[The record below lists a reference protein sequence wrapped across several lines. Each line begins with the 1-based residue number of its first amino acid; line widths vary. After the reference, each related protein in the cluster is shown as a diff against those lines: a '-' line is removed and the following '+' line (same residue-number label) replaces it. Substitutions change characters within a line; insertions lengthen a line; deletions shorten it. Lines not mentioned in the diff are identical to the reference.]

1 MQEYPRYLY
10 RFPFVVPVISPI
22 IADGA
27 VLTEDGRVT
36 AVGRY
41 ADLKSS
47 DAKLE
52 EYDGCVLTPS
62 LINCHAHLELS
73 HLAAL
78 AAEGISAEH
87 GNITDWIRRLLAARF
102 ASGESEEQVDAAIF
116 ALAKFYGGGC
126 RTVLDIGNQMES
138 RFLGHDFKA
147 EVFFFLELL
156 GLAGESEHAALESIG
171 QLPDDVSA
179 TAHAPYSTSGRLIR
193 ALKERAA
200 GRTQLFPIHVGESAA
215 EQEFLQ
221 NGTGPFRDFL
231 VERGVDLD
239 SFQTP
244 GLGSVAY
251 LDSLGV
257 LDNQTLCVHGVHVT
271 EAEIELLARRKATVC
286 ICPGSNRTL
295 GVGVAPVEGYLEKRI
310 PLTLGTDSL
319 ASNPMLN
326 LWQEMKLLREDH
338 PQVAPDDIFAMAT
351 SNGARLLGRDDTL
364 GCIKAGVTSSLLA
377 IPCAAKSEADVWEHL
392 TTVGENIELEWIE

>member
-1 MQEYPRYLY
+1 MQEYPSYLY
-10 RFPFVVPVISPI
+10 RFPFVVPVAGPI
-22 IADGA
+22 VADGA
-27 VLTEDGRVT
+27 VRTEDGRVT

-41 ADLKSS
+41 ADLKGRG
-47 DAKLE
+47 AKLE

-73 HLAAL
+73 HLSAI
-78 AAEGISAEH
+78 AAEDECAGD
-87 GNITDWIRRLLAARF
+87 GNITDWIRRLLAARNG
-102 ASGESEEQVDAAIF
+102 ATESDDAVDAAIF

-126 RTVLDIGNQMES
+126 RTVVDIGNQLES

-156 GLAGESEHAALESIG
+156 GLTGETEQAALDTLL
-171 QLPDDVSA
+171 QLSDDLSA
-179 TAHAPYSTSGRLIR
+179 TAHAPYSTSSRLIR
-193 ALKERAA
+193 ALKERAVEKKH
-200 GRTQLFPIHVGESAA
+200 LFPIHVGESAE
-215 EQEFLQ
+215 EQEFLH

-231 VERGVDLD
+231 AERGVDLG
-239 SFQTP
+239 SFQAP
-244 GLGSVAY
+244 GLGSAAY

-257 LDNQTLCVHGVHVT
+257 LDSQTLCVHGVHVT
-271 EAEIELLARRKATVC
+271 DAEIDLLARSRASVC
-286 ICPGSNRTL
+286 LCPGSNRTL
-295 GVGVAPVEGYLEKRI
+295 GVGTAPVDRYLEKGV

-338 PQVAPDDIFAMAT
+338 PQVAPDAVFAMAT
-351 SNGARLLGRDDTL
+351 INGARLLERDSTL
-364 GCIKAGVTSSLLA
+364 GSIRPGATSSLLA
-377 IPCAAKSEADVWEHL
+377 IPCAAKTEKDIWEHL